1 MKPYLSQTID
11 GRSSNFEFTIPEYV
25 ISIERW

>member
-1 MKPYLSQTID
+1 MKPSLSQTID

-25 ISIERW
+25 STERL